1 MKEKILLIQTAI
13 EVECSI
19 ILKKLKILKE
29 INILGYTFYEGELY
43 NHKIIISLSK
53 VGLIHASSSL
63 TIAIETYKPNLIL
76 NIGISGSTSKNI
88 HKKDIVIAESI
99 ININSY
105 RTPYKLEGKGSN
117 PNEWELLTFL
127 SGEADRL
134 IEQTADSKLLS
145 LTKQILNDKFI
156 YYGKIGSGD
165 AWNRELDRIIYLN
178 KKYNILCED
187 MESIATYTI
196 ANQNNIP
203 AISIKMISDNIL
215 TGEDYDRDISSSLQE
230 LILKYLEK
238 LIENT
243 KTDF

>member
-1 MKEKILLIQTAI
+1 MKEKIILIQTAM
-13 EVECSI
+13 EVECNI
-19 ILKKLKILKE
+19 ILKKLKNIKE
-29 INILGYTFYEGELY
+29 TNILGYTFYEGELY

-53 VGLIHASSSL
+53 VGLINTSSSL
-63 TIAIETYKPNLIL
+63 TIAIEKYKPTLIL
-76 NIGISGSTSKNI
+76 NIGISGSTSKKL

-105 RTPYKLEGKGSN
+105 RTPYKLEGEGSN

-127 SGEADRL
+127 SGEEDRL
-134 IEQTADSKLLS
+134 IEQTSDPELLS
-145 LTKQILNDKFI
+145 YTKQIINDKNI

-165 AWNRELDRIIYLN
+165 AWNREIDRIIYLN

-196 ANQNNIP
+196 ASQNDIP

-215 TGEDYDRDISSSLQE
+215 TGEDYDRNISTKLQE

-238 LIENT
+238 LIE
-243 KTDF
+243 KY

>member
-1 MKEKILLIQTAI
+1 MKEKIILIQTAM
-13 EVECSI
+13 EVESNI
-19 ILKKLKILKE
+19 ILKKIKNIKE
-29 INILGYTFYEGELY
+29 TNILGYTFYEGELY
-43 NHKIIISLSK
+43 NQKIIISISK

-63 TIAIETYKPNLIL
+63 TIAIEKYKPNLIL

-88 HKKDIVIAESI
+88 HKKDIIIAESI

-105 RTPYKLEGKGSN
+105 RTPYKLEREGSN

-127 SGEADRL
+127 SGEEDRL
-134 IEQTADSKLLS
+134 IEQKANPKLLS
-145 LTKQILNDKFI
+145 FTKQILKGKNI

-165 AWNRELDRIIYLN
+165 AWNREIDRIIYLN
-178 KKYNILCED
+178 QKYNILCED

-203 AISIKMISDNIL
+203 SISIKMISDNIL
-215 TGEDYDRDISSSLQE
+215 IGEEYDRNISSSLQE

-238 LIENT
+238 LIE
-243 KTDF
+243 KY